1 MSHDPE
7 IDYLME
13 QIECPTITRDNM
25 EGRLSGWLVKYAAMK
40 DDRDTWQKRA
50 EFSYQERNKLEKQ
63 RDDLLAALEQFL
75 DPEDNPPEDTGEWR
89 EALRVIASVKGGRCV
104 MNRASPADL
113 RKAIAVANAYVKT
126 GILFVPMPVF
136 SKEEQAARVEEA
148 ANILDRAVID
158 ELKGGAA

>member
-1 MSHDPE
+1 
-7 IDYLME
+7 
-13 QIECPTITRDNM
+13 
-25 EGRLSGWLVKYAAMK
+25 
-40 DDRDTWQKRA
+40 
-50 EFSYQERNKLEKQ
+50 
-63 RDDLLAALEQFL
+63 
-75 DPEDNPPEDTGEWR
+75 
-89 EALRVIASVKGGRCV
+89 

-158 ELKGGAA
+158 AMKAGTQ